1 MRHAFCLRKSC
12 AYFASRRTQALGVKP
27 KVPVITFTMI
37 EEIARSFPGTEVS
50 TSYGTPAIK
59 VDNKLILRL
68 HQKEDAIVVLLST
81 VEEQQQLI
89 SSDPMAFY
97 ITDHYE
103 DYPAVLVRP
112 TIEESTFREVME
124 VAWRRVAR
132 KKDIAEYER
141 RQQRVDA

>member
-1 MRHAFCLRKSC
+1 M
-12 AYFASRRTQALGVKP
+12 
-27 KVPVITFTMI
+27 ITFTVI
-37 EEIARSFPGTEVS
+37 EEIAKSFPGTEVS

-59 VDNKLILRL
+59 VGKKLILRL
-68 HQKEDAIVVLLST
+68 HQKEDAIVVLLNT

-124 VAWRRVAR
+124 GAWRRVAR
-132 KKDIAEYER
+132 RKDITAYER
-141 RQQRVDA
+141 RK